1 MGKLADINAGR
12 REAVGVLDRLGR
24 PIVPGDLIVQAPGQQ
39 ILVQVT
45 DVRPQ
50 LDPSGPKG
58 HIIHGMARFQFF
70 APPGRPVPD
79 LLFVMRPEKPEK
91 PLESDAPEEAPS
103 SPSTLKPTNGTSVD
117 IIGTLRRW
125 FARATW

>member
-12 REAVGVLDRLGR
+12 REVIGVLDRLGR
-24 PIVPGDLIVQAPGQQ
+24 PIMPGDLIVQAPGQQ
-39 ILVQVT
+39 ILVQIT

-58 HIIHGMARFQFF
+58 HIIHGMAKFQFF

-91 PLESDAPEEAPS
+91 PSEPDAPADRPVT
-103 SPSTLKPTNGTSVD
+103 PSTLAPTNGTGGT
-117 IIGTLRRW
+117 IAGTLRRW
-125 FARATW
+125 FWRG